1 MTEINTKAEI
11 AAKTDE
17 ELVRRAQEGEMA
29 AFTQL
34 YERYLKVVYRRVCYS
49 IPQADVEDVTQET
62 FIAVTRSLKDF
73 RGDSKFR
80 TWLYTILG
88 RKIADYYRR
97 RDPADFRWVKESGDE
112 DGDLT
117 ERVEQL
123 GDGNGSSSLDD
134 IIWVRQA
141 LLRMPAHYREI
152 ILLRFADGLPFL
164 EIAGQLN
171 LSLEATKSLF
181 RRAIACLQQELER
194 THVR

>member
-1 MTEINTKAEI
+1 MTDINTKAEI

-17 ELVRRAQEGEMA
+17 ELVRRAQEGETA

-62 FIAVTRSLKDF
+62 FISVTRSLKDF

-80 TWLYTILG
+80 TWLYAILG
-88 RKIADYYRR
+88 RKIADYYRH
-97 RDPADFRWVKESGDE
+97 RDPADFQWVKESGNE
-112 DGDLT
+112 DGGPT
-117 ERVEQL
+117 ERVEQH
-123 GDGNGSSSLDD
+123 GDGNGPSSLDD

-141 LLRMPAHYREI
+141 LLRLPAHYREI

-164 EIAGQLN
+164 KIAGQLN
-171 LSLEATKSLF
+171 LSLDATKSLF
-181 RRAIACLQQELER
+181 RRAIARLQQELEK